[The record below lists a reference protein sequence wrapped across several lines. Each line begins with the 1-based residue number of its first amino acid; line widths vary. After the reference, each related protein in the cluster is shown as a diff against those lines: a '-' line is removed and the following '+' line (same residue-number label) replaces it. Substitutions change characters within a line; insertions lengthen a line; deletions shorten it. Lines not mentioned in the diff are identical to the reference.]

1 MNEEKKKKKKD
12 EEVSNKKIVDWTE
25 NPKFHLYFHTKEKI
39 KDLEFEVTITR
50 SESIWQN
57 KIAKGIVNSM
67 LGFYLFQYDKDN
79 WRNQCLNNDKI
90 TFIPKNEISQKYS
103 FQNIDPKGF
112 LIMPCTYGYGI
123 SGPFTIMVKSYEKF
137 VLEDFSNSKK

>member
-12 EEVSNKKIVDWTE
+12 DEITKKIVDWTE
-25 NPKFHLYFHTKEKI
+25 NPKFHVWFYTKEKI
-39 KDLEFEVTITR
+39 KELEFEVTITR

-67 LGFYLFQYDKDN
+67 LGFYIFQYDKDN
-79 WRNQCLNNDKI
+79 WRNNCLNYKEI
-90 TFIPKNEISQKYS
+90 TFIPKNEISQKFS

-123 SGPFTIMVKSYEKF
+123 SGPFTIMIKSYEKF
-137 VLEDFSNSKK
+137 NLEDFSSSKK